1 MKKVLIPLSIMLFIG
16 IAGYL
21 YAQGMMRGGSFP
33 MHHYFMH
40 AQNLKILERQQ
51 AQQAMI
57 HFSESLKVTC
67 NFCHHVDAKVDADSI
82 KKGLRIKGDF
92 ALEDSEAI
100 TDKELKKNLGH
111 KIRAREML
119 KMVNYDNVNFLN
131 WTHSSGRKADQVN
144 CWICHRGTNDKMVF
158 DHKKEHKDFTDLY

>member
-1 MKKVLIPLSIMLFIG
+1 MKKVLIPLCIILFIA
-16 IAGYL
+16 IAAYL
-21 YAQGMMRGGSFP
+21 YAQGMMRGVGFP
-33 MHHYFMH
+33 MHRYFMH

-67 NFCHHVDAKVDADSI
+67 NFCHNVDAKVDADSI

-100 TDKELKKNLGH
+100 TDEQLKKNLGH
-111 KIRAREML
+111 KNRARDML
-119 KMVNYDNVNFLN
+119 KMANYDNVNFLN
-131 WTHSSGRKADQVN
+131 WSHSSGRMADQVN
-144 CWICHRGTNDKMVF
+144 CWICHRGTHDKMVY